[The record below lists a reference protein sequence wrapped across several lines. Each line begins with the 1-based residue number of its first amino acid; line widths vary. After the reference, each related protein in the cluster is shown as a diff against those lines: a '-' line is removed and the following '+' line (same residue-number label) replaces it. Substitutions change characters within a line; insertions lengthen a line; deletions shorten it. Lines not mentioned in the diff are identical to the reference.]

1 MGMKK
6 FDPRNEHK
14 TEYQCFGDTVY
25 CPFDPNLEIAGR
37 KMRFIVNA
45 DADPDSIQSD
55 HFKQLGRLISVSL
68 SEDKI
73 KVEIGKRVSQDLEKV
88 DLSGVNG
95 PSKLWLYEHF
105 VVSKLSWVFLVHD
118 LSVSFA
124 QGLDKKVIPRLK
136 SWAGLFRS
144 SDLGTLFRRREHLG
158 LQLTS
163 ITHCYKHMQLV
174 KCCLLQNSNDPVVR
188 DIYKIK
194 EDRVASHAV
203 RWSGPKALQV
213 LLPVAEHNLWFAGQ
227 KGSSGLGASKAACYI
242 GTPTP
247 KDLREKVTEALI
259 TECEEKH
266 PACGLSATSGRVA
279 VLA

>member
-45 DADPDSIQSD
+45 YPDSIQSD
-55 HFKQLGRLISVSL
+55 HFKVSL

-105 VVSKLSWVFLVHD
+105 VVSKLSWVVLVHD

-136 SWAGLFRS
+136 SWAGLFRG

-158 LQLTS
+158 LQLTR

-194 EDRVASHAV
+194 EDRVVSHAV
-203 RWSGPKALQV
+203 RWSGPESTAGVAPRRGAQH
-213 LLPVAEHNLWFAGQ
+213 PVR
-227 KGSSGLGASKAACYI
+227 GAKRFVRAWS
-242 GTPTP
+242 
-247 KDLREKVTEALI
+247 
-259 TECEEKH
+259 
-266 PACGLSATSGRVA
+266 
-279 VLA
+279 

>member
-1 MGMKK
+1 MLHDQAFADDLSIVSSCPQKAQVTVYTFEKGLLWARLQAKPQKCVCMGMKK

-14 TEYQCFGDTVY
+14 VEYKRFGDTVY
-25 CPFDPNLEIAGR
+25 CPFDPNLEIGGK

-45 DADPDSIQSD
+45 DADPESVQSD
-55 HFKQLGRLISVSL
+55 HFKELGRLISVSL
-68 SEDKI
+68 SEDKV
-73 KVEIGKRVSQDLEKV
+73 KTEIGKRVSQDLEKV

-158 LQLTS
+158 LQLMS
-163 ITHCYKHMQLV
+163 ITIVLQAHAAREVLSSPELQRSCSQRHLQDQGRQSYLARRPLV
-174 KCCLLQNSNDPVVR
+174 
-188 DIYKIK
+188 
-194 EDRVASHAV
+194 
-203 RWSGPKALQV
+203 GPKGTAGVAPGRGAQH
-213 LLPVAEHNLWFAGQ
+213 PVRGAERFVRAW
-227 KGSSGLGASKAACYI
+227 S
-242 GTPTP
+242 
-247 KDLREKVTEALI
+247 
-259 TECEEKH
+259 
-266 PACGLSATSGRVA
+266 
-279 VLA
+279 